1 MNKFIKLT
9 AIASFFATSTF
20 ADESFGGVGLVYK
33 LTKPG
38 AEVQEIIPN
47 TPIVET
53 KIKAGDVIVA
63 VDGVSI
69 QGKTSREVKNA
80 LRGLENKPVVL
91 TYLSE
96 GDTLVETVRRVKL
109 TVKQLNG
116 IADAE
121 QPEKKLLAV
130 LDEGRVV
137 ENGGTPVSDKIA
149 GIYVDDIRKLV
160 ATNSP
165 NQAKEGTA
173 KIASFNRSVIRVKL
187 EADGAFVVSVVDSN
201 GDVVRSFTENH
212 GRAGINSIYWD
223 GSLIPDGRYAISV
236 EHDGTVSGINVL
248 LK

>member
-1 MNKFIKLT
+1 MFKNLVI
-9 AIASFFATSTF
+9 IAFVFVASVF

-33 LTKPG
+33 LTKKG
-38 AEVQEIIPN
+38 AEVKEIIPN
-47 TPIVET
+47 TPVAET
-53 KIKAGDVIVA
+53 KIKPGDVIIA
-63 VDGVSI
+63 VDGVSV
-69 QGKTSREVKNA
+69 QGKKSREVKNA
-80 LRGLENKPVVL
+80 LRDLENKPVVL

-137 ENGGTPVSDKIA
+137 ENGGTPVSDKIE
-149 GIYVDDIRKLV
+149 GVYVDEMWKPV

-165 NQAKEGTA
+165 NQVKEGNA
-173 KIASFNRSVIRVKL
+173 KIVSFNRSVIRVKL
-187 EADGAFVVSVVDSN
+187 ETDGAFVVSVVNSN
-201 GDVVRSFTENH
+201 GDVIRSFAENH
-212 GRAGINSIYWD
+212 GRAGINFISWD

-236 EHDGTVSGINVL
+236 EHDGIISGINVL